1 MFNPYQPKQA
11 KIIKIRDEAPNIKLF
26 RLKPAAKFFYQPGQI
41 IAVSYPGYGEAPF
54 APCGKLA
61 ENYLEVCVRKVGR
74 LTEKLHGLKVGD
86 LVNFR
91 GPYGN
96 GVWPVALRH
105 PESANWRMKDPIQ
118 NSTGFFADTQ
128 NDIKKNLLI
137 VVGGLGLVP
146 LRTLLLDKNKFL
158 GKNSKVQLLYGARTP
173 QDFIFSQDLK
183 KWQRQGIDVYLTV
196 DKECPDWKECVGLVT
211 VLFDKTQIVENALAY
226 LCGPPIMYR
235 FVLEKLKAKGFRDE
249 DIYLSLERRMHCGVG
264 VCQHCAIGTK
274 YVCHQGPVF
283 SYSELKNIS
292 DAI

>member
-54 APCGKLA
+54 APCGKLG

-74 LTEKLHGLKVGD
+74 LTEKLHSLKVGD

-96 GVWPVALRH
+96 GVWPVANAQVKSSKLKI
-105 PESANWRMKDPIQ
+105 SARGG
-118 NSTGFFADTQ
+118 SALGG
-128 NDIKKNLLI
+128 KNYLI

-158 GKNSKVQLLYGARTP
+158 GKNAKVQLLYGARTP

-183 KWQRQGIDVYLTV
+183 KWRDQGIDVHLTI
-196 DKECPDWKECVGLVT
+196 DKECPGWKECVGVVT
-211 VLFDKTQIVENALAY
+211 VLFDKVKIVENALAY

-235 FVLEKLKAKGFRDE
+235 FVLEKLKAKGLSDS

-283 SYSELKNIS
+283 RYDEIKNI
-292 DAI
+292 AEVI